1 MESNK
6 TVLRY
11 VGRGAWLPDV
21 PARDLTDADLTE
33 RKLDV
38 KVLVKSGLYERIEP
52 PRIRGRLEG

>member
-6 TVLRY
+6 AVLRY

-21 PARDLTDADLTE
+21 PARDLTEADLTE

-38 KVLVKSGLYERIEP
+38 KTLAKTGLYERVEP